1 MLNRFLLVLLI
12 AAGSCVVLA
21 QEAEE
26 VGRELGAAQASEL
39 LKEREAEV
47 KNLLAEAAA
56 HMADERYVEAAEA
69 YTRVLELA
77 PTNGEAARGL
87 RRAKEMAVRTQAGA
101 LLERGEQEFAAGR
114 YDSAVAVL
122 REALAMDPENG
133 AIRRALDRAEA
144 AARGE
149 GAAAGLGIF
158 EPASSPERIA
168 AREKSAALID
178 EGMKYYSRGLYA
190 EAIERW
196 SEVLELLPPGEKLH
210 RRALDYV
217 QQARLAAVRL
227 ARERLA
233 ERREESI
240 ARMDLLGLEAWQPK
254 VGVAAEGA
262 GAEAGEQVVSP
273 AKRRMYEELEK
284 TEWSRES
291 RVVLD
296 KNVRDVLMTL
306 SQLTQVN
313 IALHPDVGRMPEPAA
328 GRGMGPMGAGGLPE
342 TSPNV
347 SVYFKDISVIDAIR
361 MICEAKGLQYE
372 IGENQVYVAPMGAVS
387 GAALET
393 AIIPITGS
401 SEAVQQALD
410 TFFQAERDRLSR
422 LGGTVAAGARYT
434 VKGNILTITD
444 RPEMVELA
452 RQIVRA
458 LDRTPD
464 FQVEIKVK
472 FLEVSE
478 GAVSSESLRFATS
491 NMMSPERDI
500 LVSFMSDM
508 GFPVTPSW
516 YGEMGGGTGGLALS
530 VTKLTDTEFS
540 LVFDMLTSKL
550 GGRVLSEPRVVVMN
564 NQEATIIDA
573 RSFYYTDSVDIEEY
587 PVEIETT
594 AGTERVRLEDEY
606 LVVENPESRIVG
618 VVLVARPSVGVDR
631 RVVNLVLQPRVIEFI
646 GYEAVGRPLSIT
658 GEATAQFS
666 VTQPVFLTREI
677 DTVLN
682 IQDGETVAV
691 GGLIK
696 DERQATESRVP
707 LLGSIP
713 GIRHFFRTMAETV
726 DRKHLLIFAT
736 ATLIRPDGSR
746 YNL

>member
-1 MLNRFLLVLLI
+1 MNRFLLVLLI

-39 LKEREAEV
+39 LREREAEV
-47 KNLLAEAAA
+47 KNLLGEAAA
-56 HMADERYVEAAEA
+56 YMADERYVEAAEA

-122 REALAMDPENG
+122 REALAMDPGNG

-227 ARERLA
+227 ARERMA
-233 ERREESI
+233 ERREENI

-254 VGVAAEGA
+254 VGVAAEEA
-262 GAEAGEQVVSP
+262 GVEAGEHVVSP

-296 KNVRDVLMTL
+296 KNVRDVLMTI

-313 IALHPDVGRMPEPAA
+313 IALHPDVGRLPEATAERRTMAA
-328 GRGMGPMGAGGLPE
+328 AAAAE

-372 IGENQVYVAPMGAVS
+372 IGENQVYVAPLGAVS

-478 GAVSSESLRFATS
+478 GAVNSESLRFVTS
-491 NMMSPERDI
+491 NMMNPERDI

-516 YGEMGGGTGGLALS
+516 YGEMGGGTEGVALS
-530 VTKLTDTEFS
+530 ITRLTDTEFS

-573 RSFYYTDSVDIEEY
+573 RSFYYTNRVDIEEY

-606 LVVENPESRIVG
+606 LVVEDPESRIVG
-618 VVLVARPSVGVDR
+618 VVLVARPSVGADR

-646 GYEAVGRPLSIT
+646 GYETVGRPLSIT